1 MKLTNEDLRRI
12 VLEEVN
18 NVMTEFYDS
27 TKDNEVSLTGDDPE
41 QSVDKL
47 DPVSPMD
54 FEKAVKE
61 LYDKFRSD
69 SEFRKNYNQDELS
82 QMADMMQK
90 ILSAGEDGNKAP
102 LLKKING
109 MLSKGL
115 ESKK

>member
-12 VLEEVN
+12 ILEEIN
-18 NVMTEFYDS
+18 NVITEFYDS

-41 QSVDKL
+41 ESVDKL

-69 SEFRKNYNQDELS
+69 SEFRKNYSQDELS

-90 ILSAGEDGNKAP
+90 ILSAGEGGNKTA
-102 LLKKING
+102 LLKRVNG

-115 ESKK
+115 ESSK